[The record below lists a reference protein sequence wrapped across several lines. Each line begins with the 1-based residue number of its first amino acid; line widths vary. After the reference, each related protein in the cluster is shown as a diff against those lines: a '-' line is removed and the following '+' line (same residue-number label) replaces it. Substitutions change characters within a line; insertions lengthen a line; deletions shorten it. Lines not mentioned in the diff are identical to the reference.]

1 MSFTNYLENKVLDHL
16 FGATIYTPSSTLYMA
31 LSTGVPTDDAG
42 GGFLEP
48 VGGAYARVAVTN
60 NKTNFTT
67 AALGALEN
75 ATAITFPQA
84 TAAWGT
90 VTHVG
95 ILDNSTGGNLLA
107 SGALA
112 LSKSITSGDTPSF
125 ASGDLNVTLD

>member
-16 FGATIYTPSSTLYMA
+16 FGAVTYTPSSTLYIA

-48 VGGAYARVAVTN
+48 SGGAYARVAVTN

-67 AALGALEN
+67 ASNGALEN

-95 ILDNSTGGNLLA
+95 ILDNSAGGNLLA
-107 SGALA
+107 SGALV
-112 LSKSITSGDTPSF
+112 LSKNITSGDTPSF